1 MREVRGVTNRLPVL
15 PPILPQQQ
23 PVRFP
28 VIHIA
33 IDIGIEIVEAVIGVV
48 AAVAR
53 LMGLVPHD
61 IIGVNMGMLL
71 QY

>member
-1 MREVRGVTNRLPVL
+1 MREVRGVTNRLSVL